1 MHHEIMNCNNNRGHT
16 PLARKNYNEDF
27 YVRLRLGTEGNH
39 KPFPDGDFTV
49 IFTSTGGGRYTCGC
63 ENGALTNCKVNPD
76 GTATCFIQG
85 GNLEVGTLK
94 AEVRIMQDDPNFPS
108 GKRRDVLFPDG
119 VIELVTG
126 ASSFD
131 DVQMEVAMNYAIVSA
146 YELATKKGY
155 QGTQE
160 EFYATFSELTKTM
173 NTTKETAKGLQT
185 KLEEVNRE
193 WQELNTSITDKL
205 STIKDGKSAYELA
218 KEHGYVGTA
227 EEWLASLKGE
237 RGERGEQG
245 VQGQK
250 GEQGARGEQG
260 LRGLQGVQG
269 QKGDTGAK
277 GDRGEKGQTG
287 DRGLKGDKGDTGWL
301 TLVNHGTADTTFAL
315 TPNVLHV
322 WGAVPQLSITLA
334 PSVPNIINEYM
345 FEFQSPEDTPTNF
358 NRPQDVKWAN
368 DYEQPIKA
376 NKRYQGSIVNNVMI
390 IVEASV

>member
-1 MHHEIMNCNNNRGHT
+1 MHHDIMNCNNNRGLT

-27 YVRLRLGTEGNH
+27 YVRLRLGTEGSH

-49 IFTSTGGGRYTCGC
+49 IFTSTGGGRYTCGR

-146 YELATKKGY
+146 YELAVKKGY

-173 NTTKETAKGLQT
+173 NATKETAKGLQT

-218 KEHGYVGTA
+218 KEHGYIGTT
-227 EEWLASLKGE
+227 EEWLASLKG
-237 RGERGEQG
+237 
-245 VQGQK
+245 V
-250 GEQGARGEQG
+250 
-260 LRGLQGVQG
+260 
-269 QKGDTGAK
+269 
-277 GDRGEKGQTG
+277 
-287 DRGLKGDKGDTGWL
+287 KGDTGWL
-301 TLVNHGTADTTFAL
+301 SLVNHGTADTTFAL
-315 TPNVLHV
+315 TPNAMHV
-322 WGAVPQLSITLA
+322 WGEVAQLTLTLGA
-334 PSVPNIINEYM
+334 PMPNVVNEYA
-345 FEFQSPEDTPTNF
+345 FEFQSPATPTNLSL
-358 NRPQDVKWAN
+358 PATLKWYNNYTPTIRAG
-368 DYEQPIKA
+368 
-376 NKRYQGSIVNNVMI
+376 KRYQASIVNNVI
-390 IVEASV
+390 IMGEVE